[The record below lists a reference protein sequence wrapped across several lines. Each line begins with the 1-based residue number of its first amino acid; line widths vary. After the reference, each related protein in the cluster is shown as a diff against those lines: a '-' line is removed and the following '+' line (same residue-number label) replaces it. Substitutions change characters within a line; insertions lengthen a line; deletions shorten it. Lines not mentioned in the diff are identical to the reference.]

1 MTLIVRN
8 PNAGFVPHS
17 YFGSLFEDL
26 FQLDPFA
33 NRSFNTRDDQVHTQS
48 LEDRHE
54 ISIAAPGLKK
64 TDFNIQLKGGKL
76 TISYGACEAN
86 QESASIRRTFSK
98 SAFSKIYSVS
108 RDTVPEDIKAKYSA
122 GILKVTVK
130 RPENEVP
137 TEHSIK
143 IN

>member
-26 FQLDPFA
+26 FQLEPFT
-33 NRSFNTRDDQVHTQS
+33 NRSFNSRDERVHTQS
-48 LEDRHE
+48 YEDRHE
-54 ISIAAPGLKK
+54 IFIAAPGLKK

-76 TISYGACEAN
+76 TVSYDACPE
-86 QESASIRRTFSK
+86 EGTKASRSFSK
-98 SAFSKIYSVS
+98 SAFSKTYSVS
-108 RDTVPEDIKAKYSA
+108 RDIIPEDIKAKYSA
-122 GILKVTVK
+122 GILKVTIK
-130 RPENEVP
+130 RPESEVP